1 MDNKETVKRLLGLL
15 GGYKKEVAGIAC
27 CLLLSTGLN
36 FCMPLAGSHIMDDG
50 FIGGNRK
57 LLIELVLFLLAAS
70 VTNSII
76 NIIKEK
82 IRVNISAGI
91 QYHLSEQSYIHLM
104 KLRVDYFDNVNYAEM
119 LSSINMDVGQ
129 MASVADSSVFF
140 VAAEI
145 FGMVGG
151 TAGLFMIDYRLAF
164 LVFLFLPCKYM
175 AVKYFAGKQKRIMGE
190 YINRSQEYAKWFG
203 DSVGGVREIRLFHIL
218 DKKHGE
224 FSVKQKHVIEKH
236 KQLDMLGQWNAGTD
250 AIMLQVLSTL
260 VYLLGAWLVFD
271 FQLSVGSVFA
281 FLSYSSY
288 VTGPVSD
295 IVNIGCLLSG
305 IIPSAKRYYAFM
317 ELEEEDDSGTAGQ
330 LKLDDIRLEHVSF
343 AYGDG
348 ESVLKNVSIS
358 FPGGSRTVLVGDNGS
373 GKSTV
378 ASLLTRLHEPS
389 EGRILLGTKDI
400 SELPVKSFRSLVSV
414 VSQQIYL
421 FNDTIENNICLYQ
434 NVDEGKLW
442 SVCRDCGLEEFVKE
456 VSFSY
461 MVGQNGAKLSGGQK
475 QKIALARALVH
486 DRPVVILD
494 EATSSTDACSSQ
506 RIARLLETCMKGKT
520 VIVITHKK
528 DMLTG
533 ADQIVELEAGKVVSI
548 RGK

>member
-1 MDNKETVKRLLGLL
+1 
-15 GGYKKEVAGIAC
+15 
-27 CLLLSTGLN
+27 
-36 FCMPLAGSHIMDDG
+36 
-50 FIGGNRK
+50 
-57 LLIELVLFLLAAS
+57 
-70 VTNSII
+70 
-76 NIIKEK
+76 
-82 IRVNISAGI
+82 
-91 QYHLSEQSYIHLM
+91 
-104 KLRVDYFDNVNYAEM
+104 
-119 LSSINMDVGQ
+119 
-129 MASVADSSVFF
+129 
-140 VAAEI
+140 
-145 FGMVGG
+145 
-151 TAGLFMIDYRLAF
+151 
-164 LVFLFLPCKYM
+164 
-175 AVKYFAGKQKRIMGE
+175 
-190 YINRSQEYAKWFG
+190 
-203 DSVGGVREIRLFHIL
+203 
-218 DKKHGE
+218 
-224 FSVKQKHVIEKH
+224 
-236 KQLDMLGQWNAGTD
+236 
-250 AIMLQVLSTL
+250 
-260 VYLLGAWLVFD
+260 
-271 FQLSVGSVFA
+271 
-281 FLSYSSY
+281 
-288 VTGPVSD
+288 
-295 IVNIGCLLSG
+295 
-305 IIPSAKRYYAFM
+305 M